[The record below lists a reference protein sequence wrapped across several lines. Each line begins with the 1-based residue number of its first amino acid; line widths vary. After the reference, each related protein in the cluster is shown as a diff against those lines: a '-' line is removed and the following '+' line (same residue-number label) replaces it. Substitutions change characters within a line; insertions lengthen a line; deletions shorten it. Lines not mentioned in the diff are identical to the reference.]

1 MSGPRFRTFAQSALI
16 LSLLVLA
23 GCATPAPY
31 APMAPGQATG
41 YTDRQLADNR
51 WRVTF
56 TGNSVTPRETVE
68 NSLLLRAA
76 EVTLA
81 SGHSHFVFDTRDTK
95 AQTRYDAF
103 PVGPPGFG
111 YGGYGRGFGYGAGFG
126 YGYGPGYWGFHPA
139 WGYSAFGPDVDIV
152 STTKYES
159 YAEIV
164 VLNAEQAQRE
174 PRAVDARAVIA
185 RMPPPPPPPP
195 PKA

>member
-1 MSGPRFRTFAQSALI
+1 MPGPGSRTFAKSALI
-16 LSLLVLA
+16 LGFLALA

-41 YTDRQLADNR
+41 YTDRQLSDNR

-76 EVTLA
+76 EVILA

-103 PVGPPGFG
+103 PVGPPYG
-111 YGGYGRGFGYGAGFG
+111 YGFHRGFGYGFG

-164 VLNAEQAQRE
+164 VLNDEQAQRE

-185 RMPPPPPPPP
+185 RMPPPTPPQ